1 MAVSFSTSSGNVS
14 RTDNGYYLV
23 QVTVNGTV
31 KVVAV
36 SSTAPVPELKAFLR
50 DDSGLTADLAT
61 ITTIGTQVQT
71 KIDAVPPLEDTL
83 DSS

>member
-23 QVTVNGTV
+23 KVTVNGTV

-36 SSTAPVPELKAFLR
+36 SGTAPVPELKAFLR
-50 DDSGLTADLAT
+50 DDSFSNYFNKLRFT
-61 ITTIGTQVQT
+61 
-71 KIDAVPPLEDTL
+71 
-83 DSS
+83 